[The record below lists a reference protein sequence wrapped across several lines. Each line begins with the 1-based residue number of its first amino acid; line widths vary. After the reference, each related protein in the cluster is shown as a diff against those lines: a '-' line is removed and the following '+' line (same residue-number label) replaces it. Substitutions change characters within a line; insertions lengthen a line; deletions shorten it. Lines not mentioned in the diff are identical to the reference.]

1 MAFTREVQGYARSL
15 PQLLYHKDRIVDLL
29 IRHLNVENS
38 LALEPLLSLV
48 ATLARDL
55 QEEFY
60 PYFNRFFQTISSL
73 LKNANAKLLE
83 VSVCPFSD
91 LMSFF
96 TN

>member
-1 MAFTREVQGYARSL
+1 MTFTREIQKYARSL
-15 PQLLYHKDRIVDLL
+15 PQLLYHKDRVVDLF
-29 IRHLNVENS
+29 IHHLSVEGS

-73 LKNANAKLLE
+73 LKNSNAKLLE
-83 VSVCPFSD
+83 VGSS
-91 LMSFF
+91 
-96 TN
+96 